1 MHEIL
6 CSLNHIIAESLK
18 DTLRVS
24 KHKIQL
30 SVCFI
35 LSFVFTHP
43 LEKMSVTSTNVL
55 TVTFD
60 LKVMEL
66 SYMDDFS
73 QKCPEW
79 MQHYVEKSSSRFNE
93 QNMSKK
99 ANEHDLTV
107 TREISP

>member
-55 TVTFD
+55 TVTLD
-60 LKVMEL
+60 LSMKEL
-66 SYMDDFS
+66 SNMDDFS

-79 MQHYVEKSSSRFNE
+79 MHLYIKKSSSRFNE
-93 QNMSKK
+93 QNMLKKSKK
-99 ANEHDLTV
+99 LDLTV
-107 TREISP
+107 TL

>member
-55 TVTFD
+55 TVTLD
-60 LKVMEL
+60 LRVKEL
-66 SYMDDFS
+66 SNMDDFS

-79 MQHYVEKSSSRFNE
+79 MHLYIKKSSSRFNE

-99 ANEHDLTV
+99 DNTLDLTV
-107 TREISP
+107 TP

>member
-18 DTLRVS
+18 GTLRVS

-55 TVTFD
+55 TVTLD
-60 LKVMEL
+60 LRVKEL
-66 SYMDDFS
+66 SNMDDFS

-79 MQHYVEKSSSRFNE
+79 MHLYIKKSSSRFNE
-93 QNMSKK
+93 QNMLKKSKK
-99 ANEHDLTV
+99 LDLTV
-107 TREISP
+107 TL

>member
-55 TVTFD
+55 TVTLD
-60 LKVMEL
+60 LRMKEL
-66 SYMDDFS
+66 SYMDDFFR
-73 QKCPEW
+73 K
-79 MQHYVEKSSSRFNE
+79 
-93 QNMSKK
+93 MS
-99 ANEHDLTV
+99 
-107 TREISP
+107 

>member
-6 CSLNHIIAESLK
+6 CSVNHIIAESLK

-55 TVTFD
+55 TVTLD
-60 LKVMEL
+60 LRVKEL
-66 SYMDDFS
+66 SNMDDFS

-93 QNMSKK
+93 QNMLKKSKK
-99 ANEHDLTV
+99 LDLTV
-107 TREISP
+107 TL

>member
-1 MHEIL
+1 MHEII
-6 CSLNHIIAESLK
+6 CSLIHTLAEYLK
-18 DTLRVS
+18 DTLHVKKR
-24 KHKIQL
+24 KIQL

-35 LSFVFTHP
+35 LSFVFDHP

-60 LKVMEL
+60 LRMKEL
-66 SYMDDFS
+66 SYMNDFS

-79 MQHYVEKSSSRFNE
+79 MQLYVKKSSSRFNE

-99 ANEHDLTV
+99 DNTLDLTV
-107 TREISP
+107 TP

>member
-1 MHEIL
+1 MY
-6 CSLNHIIAESLK
+6 
-18 DTLRVS
+18 
-24 KHKIQL
+24 
-30 SVCFI
+30 
-35 LSFVFTHP
+35 P
-43 LEKMSVTSTNVL
+43 LEKMSVTSTKVL